1 MNNFNSKHVFG
12 EMKIDSDNL
21 KAVQIAKIKFLP
33 AVLDGLKELKPK
45 LCIEQRLDG
54 QNGLSAPMSLRFQD
68 YDQLRIFVN
77 DMLIPAMLFF
87 AEVSGK
93 DLDWAA
99 HDLKIGIYHAVD
111 RARRERVVGVV

>member
-21 KAVQIAKIKFLP
+21 KAVQMAKIKFLP
-33 AVLDGLKELKPK
+33 GILDGLKELKPK

-54 QNGLSAPMSLRFQD
+54 LNGLSAPMSLRFQD

-87 AEVSGK
+87 AEASGK
-93 DLDWAA
+93 DLDYAG
-99 HDLKIGIYHAVD
+99 HDLRLAVNFAVD
-111 RARRERVVGVV
+111 MARRERVVGYI